1 MAAGITPPGSVL
13 EPPLTPPP
21 TEEKPLSR
29 SAQSVVNLLRLHL
42 AGHRP
47 QPWWERRLRPD
58 QYTQVLRVLDSDESL
73 RNYVEDKVR

>member
-1 MAAGITPPGSVL
+1 MAQGITPLGSVFD
-13 EPPLTPPP
+13 PPLTPPP
-21 TEEKPLSR
+21 TVEKLSR

-47 QPWWERRLRPD
+47 RPWWERRLRPD
-58 QYTQVLRVLDSDESL
+58 HYTEVLRMLDSDETL

>member
-29 SAQSVVNLLRLHL
+29 SAQSVVNLLRLHQ

-47 QPWWERRLRPD
+47 QPWWEHRLRPD